1 MAKAVIR
8 KGIETRAP
16 GKDKQLIYQKVRE
29 YLQTLERSNVP
40 VWRLYLYGSYAK
52 DTYHADSDIDLAVFW
67 DRDDIDGFD
76 EDVLLRK
83 LSCDV
88 DLRIEPHSFART
100 DDRRTATSL
109 LPRHMQGS
117 RRRESLSPPTER
129 HAVSKADPTGN
140 IATVVF
146 NNEITEQ

>member
-1 MAKAVIR
+1 M
-8 KGIETRAP
+8 TP
-16 GKDKQLIYQKVRE
+16 GKDKQLIYQKIRE
-29 YLQTLERSNVP
+29 YLRTLERSSVP

-100 DDRRTATSL
+100 DFDETDPYIKEIIET
-109 LPRHMQGS
+109 G
-117 RRRESLSPPTER
+117 ER
-129 HAVSKADPTGN
+129 
-140 IATVVF
+140 IL
-146 NNEITEQ
+146 

>member
-1 MAKAVIR
+1 MAS
-8 KGIETRAP
+8 E
-16 GKDKQLIYQKVRE
+16 KDKQLIYQKIKNYV
-29 YLQTLERSNVP
+29 LSLERSNVP

-83 LSCDV
+83 LCLDI

-100 DDRRTATSL
+100 DFDETDPYIKEIIET
-109 LPRHMQGS
+109 G
-117 RRRESLSPPTER
+117 ER
-129 HAVSKADPTGN
+129 
-140 IATVVF
+140 IL
-146 NNEITEQ
+146 

>member
-1 MAKAVIR
+1 M
-8 KGIETRAP
+8 AP
-16 GKDKQLIYQKVRE
+16 GKDKQLIYQKIRDYV
-29 YLQTLERSNVP
+29 QTLERSNVP

-83 LSCDV
+83 LCWGI

-100 DDRRTATSL
+100 DFDETDPYIKEIIET
-109 LPRHMQGS
+109 G
-117 RRRESLSPPTER
+117 ER
-129 HAVSKADPTGN
+129 
-140 IATVVF
+140 IL
-146 NNEITEQ
+146 